1 MKSKKLSISKNKQY
15 KKSTKH
21 RTKKPPKHSKKK
33 TKSEIKRNR
42 HEKKR
47 KKGNKDKKGRGKKTN
62 KEEKRI
68 TTLMNGGGGCGCS
81 ASEKKNSMMEYMAD
95 LKHDLGVNIQG
106 GGGYTVMPADNQHF
120 SNIVEY
126 NDNNPPEIKEL
137 RI

>member
-1 MKSKKLSISKNKQY
+1 MKSKKLSRSKNKKY

-21 RTKKPPKHSKKK
+21 RINKTPKYSKKK
-33 TKSEIKRNR
+33 TKSEIKKNR
-42 HEKKR
+42 REKKR
-47 KKGNKDKKGRGKKTN
+47 RKVN
-62 KEEKRI
+62 KEKNKVI
-68 TTLMNGGGGCGCS
+68 TLMNGGGCGCS

-95 LKHDLGVNIQG
+95 LKHDLNVNIQG

-137 RI
+137 RN